1 MKRRTIFA
9 SLLALALTAGYAA
22 PALALDDLRIIAPAK
37 PGGGWDQTGHALGDA
52 VVAGGLAQKGV
63 YDN

>member
-9 SLLALALTAGYAA
+9 SLLAMALTVGMAA

-37 PGGGWDQTGHALGDA
+37 PGGGWDQTARSLSEVMAGHGRQ
-52 VVAGGLAQKGV
+52 GRHG
-63 YDN
+63 